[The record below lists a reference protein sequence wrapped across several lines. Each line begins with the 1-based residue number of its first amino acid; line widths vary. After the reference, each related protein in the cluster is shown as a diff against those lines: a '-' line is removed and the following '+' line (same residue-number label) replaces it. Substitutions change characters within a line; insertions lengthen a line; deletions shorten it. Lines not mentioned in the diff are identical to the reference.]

1 VTGWRTAQSKKMSRL
16 KAVVDTDKCQ
26 GYGACVKIS
35 PEVFRLNPDNK
46 AEAGDSAAAPDEVVL
61 KAARCCPYRAVT
73 VTNSETG
80 EQLIPRVRAKP

>member
-1 VTGWRTAQSKKMSRL
+1 MPKLNV
-16 KAVVDTDKCQ
+16 VVDALKCQ

-35 PEVFRLNPDNK
+35 PEVFHLDGDKK
-46 AEAGDSAAAPDEVVL
+46 AVSGDPAAAPDDVVL

-80 EQLIPRVRAKP
+80 EQLIPRVRVKP

>member
-1 VTGWRTAQSKKMSRL
+1 MTRL
-16 KAVVDTDKCQ
+16 KVVVDTDKCQ
-26 GYGACVKIS
+26 GYGACIKIS
-35 PEVFRLNPDNK
+35 PEVFRLNADNK
-46 AEAGDSAAAPDEVVL
+46 AESGDPAAAPDDVVL

>member
-1 VTGWRTAQSKKMSRL
+1 
-16 KAVVDTDKCQ
+16 
-26 GYGACVKIS
+26 
-35 PEVFRLNPDNK
+35 VFRLNADNK
-46 AEAGDSAAAPDEVVL
+46 AEPGDPSAAPDEFVL

>member
-1 VTGWRTAQSKKMSRL
+1 MAKL
-16 KAVVDTDKCQ
+16 KVVVDTDKCQ

-35 PEVFRLNPDNK
+35 PEVFQLDAERK
-46 AEAGDSAAAPDEVVL
+46 AVAGDAGAASDDVVL

-80 EQLIPRVRAKP
+80 EQLIPRVRVKS